1 MKKKSINNVYKY
13 DFKNNKFIT
22 NNSLQKK
29 LIFLLSIISISLSIY
44 FMDFIPNKQKTTEVN
59 LENKSISQ
67 PSEKLILPGIMAT
80 AQTDFTSD
88 LNKIEF
94 SIDYG
99 KNKFT
104 HDYNRLSLNT
114 DFFIEKGQGSV
125 AFEIIN
131 INEEKN
137 TVKIKTT
144 FYMWGAVSKELFY
157 KTIYAGQLCE
167 GSIVRQ
173 EKTDDK
179 ISCNGVIGDAMTITF
194 DLELYK
200 PVKFRLDFEK
210 NIITANYYD
219 NEGVINSIGLFRIRS
234 DEKIKKIITNTLHF
248 TGSIADCNE
257 IKPINF
263 KIFDLRN
270 NGKKGDSFSHQKEIN
285 FECHNQIINQTSKK
299 EIILGSY

>member
-1 MKKKSINNVYKY
+1 
-13 DFKNNKFIT
+13 
-22 NNSLQKK
+22 
-29 LIFLLSIISISLSIY
+29 
-44 FMDFIPNKQKTTEVN
+44 MDFFPNKQKTTEVN

-80 AQTDFTSD
+80 AQTGFTSD
-88 LNKIEF
+88 LNRVEF

-104 HDYNRLSLNT
+104 HDYNGFSLNT
-114 DFFIEKGQGSV
+114 DFFIEKRQGSV

-144 FYMWGAVSKELFY
+144 FYMWGAEAKELFY
-157 KTIYAGQLCE
+157 KTLYAGQLCE
-167 GSIVRQ
+167 GSIVRK
-173 EKTDDK
+173 EKIDDE

-194 DLELYK
+194 DLELHK
-200 PVKFRLDFEK
+200 PVKFRLDFDK

-219 NEGVINSIGLFRIRS
+219 NEGVINPIGLFRIRS

-248 TGSIADCNE
+248 TGSIANCNE

-263 KIFDLRN
+263 NIFDLKN
-270 NGKKGDSFSHQKEIN
+270 NGKKGDSFSHNKDIK
-285 FECHNQIINQTSKK
+285 FECHNQIINQIGKK
-299 EIILGSY
+299 GINLGSH